1 MDTLAGLLPGGY
13 VDNCGEVQREIELR
27 PLTGREEELL
37 ATSRPRESASLVTV
51 LLSRCIQRLGAIRPV
66 SEALVRNL
74 LVADRQYLLLK
85 LREATFGE
93 QIRANVFCPWPECG
107 QRVTINFSVKDIP
120 IRESEDKGPVYMMT
134 LSPEIAGVFGA
145 DERQITFRLP
155 NGEDQESI
163 SPLLA
168 ENEAL
173 ALARLFGRCIQRI
186 GRLTNIDEEAVI
198 SQLSPAARLEIEQQM
213 ERIAPKVEL
222 TMDINCHECGR
233 VFVAP
238 FDLHRFF
245 FGEMRTSG
253 DLLYR
258 EVHYLAY
265 HYHWSERE
273 ILEMTRDK
281 RRRYID
287 VLADEIERLN
297 NAV

>member
-1 MDTLAGLLPGGY
+1 MDTMAGLLPGGY
-13 VDNCGEVQREIELR
+13 VDQGGEVHREFEVKS
-27 PLTGREEELL
+27 LTGREEELL
-37 ATSRPRESASLVTV
+37 AAGRQYESASLVTV
-51 LLSRCIQRLGAIRPV
+51 VLSRCVQRIGAIRPV
-66 SEALVRNL
+66 SETLVRNL
-74 LVADRQYLLLK
+74 LIADRQYLLLK

-93 QIRANVFCPWPECG
+93 QIRANIFCPWSECG
-107 QRVTINFSVKDIP
+107 QRVAINFAVKDIP
-120 IRESEDKGPVYMMT
+120 IRESEDKGPAYTMT
-134 LSPEIAGVFGA
+134 LSPEISGAFGEE
-145 DERQITFRLP
+145 ERQITFRLP
-155 NGEDQESI
+155 NGEDQEII
-163 SPLLA
+163 SPLIT

-173 ALARLFGRCIQRI
+173 ALTRLFGRCIQRI
-186 GRLTNIDEEAVI
+186 GRLTNIGEETVLT
-198 SQLSPAARLEIEQQM
+198 QLTPAARLEIEQHM
-213 ERIAPKVEL
+213 EKVAPRVEL

-233 VFVAP
+233 DFAVP

-245 FGEMRTSG
+245 FGEMRTSR

>member
-1 MDTLAGLLPGGY
+1 MAGWLPGGY
-13 VDNCGEVQREIELR
+13 VDQGGDIHREVELR

-37 ATSRPRESASLVTV
+37 AASRPRESASLVTV
-51 LLSRCIQRLGAIRPV
+51 LLSRCVQRIGAIHPV

-74 LVADRQYLLLK
+74 LIADRQYLLLK

-93 QIRANVFCPWPECG
+93 QIRANIFCPWPECG
-107 QRVTINFSVKDIP
+107 QRVAINFSIHDIP
-120 IRESEDKGPVYMMT
+120 IRESEDKGPAYTMT
-134 LSPEIAGVFGA
+134 LSPEVSGA
-145 DERQITFRLP
+145 LEAEDRQITFRLP
-155 NGEDQESI
+155 NGADQEII

-173 ALARLFGRCIQRI
+173 ALARLFGRCVQRI
-186 GRLTNIDEEAVI
+186 GRLTKIGEEVII
-198 SQLSPAARLEIEQQM
+198 SQLSPAARLAIEQQM
-213 ERIAPKVEL
+213 ERLAPKVEL
-222 TMDINCHECGR
+222 EMDIKCHECAR
-233 VFVAP
+233 DFVAP
-238 FDLHRFF
+238 FDFHRFF

-265 HYHWSERE
+265 HYHWSEGE
-273 ILEMTRDK
+273 IMEMTRDK
-281 RRRYID
+281 RRRYIE

>member
-1 MDTLAGLLPGGY
+1 MDTLSALLPGGY
-13 VDNCGEVQREIELR
+13 VDKGGEVHRKVELI

-37 ATSRPRESASLVTV
+37 AANRLRDSAALVTV
-51 LLSRCIQRLGAIRPV
+51 VLSRCVQRIGTMSPV
-66 SEALVRNL
+66 PKELARSL
-74 LVADRQYLLLK
+74 LIADRQYLLLK
-85 LREATFGE
+85 LREATFGS
-93 QIRANVFCPWPECG
+93 QVRANIFCPWPDCG
-107 QRVTINFSVKDIP
+107 KRVAINFSINDIP
-120 IRESEDKGPVYMMT
+120 IRESEDKGPTYTVM
-134 LSPEIAGVFGA
+134 LSPEIAGELGEE
-145 DERQITFRLP
+145 ERQITFRLP
-155 NGEDQESI
+155 NGADQETV

-173 ALARLFGRCIQRI
+173 ALTKLLGRCIQRI
-186 GRLTNIDEEAVI
+186 GCLTNPGEDVI
-198 SQLSPAARLEIEQQM
+198 SQLSPTARLAIEQQM
-213 ERIAPKVEL
+213 EKVAPKVEL
-222 TMDINCHECGR
+222 TMDVQCHECSR
-233 VFVAP
+233 EFAVP

-273 ILEMTRDK
+273 IMEMTRNK
-281 RRRYID
+281 RHKYIE